1 MLKMI
6 DGKRRQKIER
16 ERMVMKMMI
25 QNRKKEK
32 KVRMRM
38 KKRGHAERL
47 NAKLSVKRKIRR
59 KDKEVYRKLV

>member
-1 MLKMI
+1 MI
-6 DGKRRQKIER
+6 DGKMRQKIER

-32 KVRMRM
+32 KVMMRM

-47 NAKLSVKRKIRR
+47 NAKPSVRRKIRR
-59 KDKEVYRKLV
+59 KDREVYRKLV